1 MNFIHLTV
9 RKTASIASLKAA
21 TTFVFFSL
29 NFSKIGVVIMDEY
42 WVNFLRSPVANRP
55 MHLAARTTT
64 ITLASLEII
73 CERNNKILETSE
85 NKSIL
90 NSL

>member
-1 MNFIHLTV
+1 
-9 RKTASIASLKAA
+9 
-21 TTFVFFSL
+21 
-29 NFSKIGVVIMDEY
+29 MDEY

-85 NKSIL
+85 NKSVL